1 MRNFGR
7 WGSRPLGG
15 NALRKWLR
23 PVAALAVLAACT
35 DDRQLTVAKP
45 ADSPASNSSN
55 WAPFTCGVTYQ
66 TNTTLLDESLSA
78 YGVPEISE
86 SQRTCETWTG
96 SDYRMY
102 VQDTGTSTTDSEV
115 TNDVTTT
122 WYEYGSTRGFDA
134 SGAEVASTS
143 AVAADAFA
151 LGLAT
156 PEEKQAS
163 YNDPYYGIYQSA
175 TPEPC
180 PSDPTAIICGTG
192 GSNNRLP
199 SAANQTISYAGTRN
213 PDAAKV
219 GRKEH
224 GFRRRALR
232 ALLANSD
239 EVDRSADGRRR
250 FRSVK
255 GAEETI
261 IIVDPATELMVGQEV
276 INPAGKT
283 RTRLSWTRFN
293 QRGGPNG
300 YVRERM
306 EVEAEDAQGRSTSR
320 ATVTI
325 TDISFSGANP

>member
-1 MRNFGR
+1 L
-7 WGSRPLGG
+7 WLG
-15 NALRKWLR
+15 
-23 PVAALAVLAACT
+23 PVAALAALGACT

-45 ADSPASNSSN
+45 ADSPATNSSN

-66 TNTTLLDESLSA
+66 TSTTLSDAGLAA
-78 YGVPEISE
+78 YGVSEISE
-86 SQRTCETWTG
+86 SQRTCEVWTG

-102 VQDTGTSTTDSEV
+102 VQDTGTSTTDPEV

-134 SGAEVASTS
+134 SGAEVATAS

-156 PEEKQAS
+156 PEERQAS

-180 PSDPTAIICGTG
+180 PNNPNAIICDTG
-192 GSNNRLP
+192 GGYNRLP
-199 SAANQTISYAGTRN
+199 NAANRTISYGGPGN

-219 GRKEH
+219 GKKEH
-224 GFRRRALR
+224 GVRRRALR

-239 EVDRSADGRRR
+239 EIGRSADGRRR
-250 FRSVK
+250 FRSVR
-255 GAEETI
+255 GDEETI
-261 IIVDPATELMVGQEV
+261 IVVDPATELLVSQQV

-283 RTRLSWTRFN
+283 QTRFSWTRVN
-293 QRGGPNG
+293 QRGGLNG

-306 EVEAEDAQGRSTSR
+306 EVEAEDVQGRNTSR
-320 ATVTI
+320 ASVTI
-325 TDISFSGANP
+325 TDISFSGTHP